1 MQDHTHPEVSLYR
14 QHQER
19 WPLCQQTIEQWRQSN
34 IPLQVPEF
42 GLYWT
47 FAGAQ
52 DFVGELVAL
61 FQAYNDVL
69 WAHFPYCPACGGQCC
84 VVGASDVRIFDLLAV
99 ALLGEQPPV
108 LSRPGTLGSRA
119 CIYLTVGDG
128 RPRCSW
134 PTTWRTIKCW
144 SFYCLGSTTWPADSD
159 VGARYRALTAALR
172 TVVEEKLP
180 EPLRRYEA
188 ITQLQLAAALE
199 DPVEFAQCFHTA
211 LELILVTPLRR
222 QFATLPCEQAQDSTS
237 RAQPNLF
244 LVEDEVAKFVGQ
256 AMTELDEVDGP
267 LWEDLETLIW
277 VVESRPAD
285 ARRTL
290 LAMSQR
296 YATEPRSP
304 LEAQLHRHLLQLLSI
319 RQLASL

>member
-1 MQDHTHPEVSLYR
+1 
-14 QHQER
+14 
-19 WPLCQQTIEQWRQSN
+19 
-34 IPLQVPEF
+34 
-42 GLYWT
+42 
-47 FAGAQ
+47 
-52 DFVGELVAL
+52 
-61 FQAYNDVL
+61 
-69 WAHFPYCPACGGQCC
+69 
-84 VVGASDVRIFDLLAV
+84 
-99 ALLGEQPPV
+99 
-108 LSRPGTLGSRA
+108 
-119 CIYLTVGDG
+119 
-128 RPRCSW
+128 
-134 PTTWRTIKCW
+134 
-144 SFYCLGSTTWPADSD
+144 GSTTWPADSD

-304 LEAQLHRHLLQLLSI
+304 LEAQLHRLNAANSQARRNIADQSGRCGRLGWLLLLSLMRCVLHEFCMMCNLIFSIFDDMLKACCYEQGI
-319 RQLASL
+319 RPTYAIA